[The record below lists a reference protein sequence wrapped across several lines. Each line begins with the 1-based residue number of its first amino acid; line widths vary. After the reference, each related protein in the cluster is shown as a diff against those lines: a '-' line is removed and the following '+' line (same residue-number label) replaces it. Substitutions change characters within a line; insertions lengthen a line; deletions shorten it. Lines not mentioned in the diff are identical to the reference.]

1 MPRRRSNADE
11 GLARPHRES
20 RRFELSRQ
28 RTSPRYRGTL
38 EDGTEFD
45 RGDRFKFTIDA
56 GEVPIGAEI
65 VGRVRMRAS
74 EFPLVRFTRSRAC
87 GRACAC
93 ACSFIRMHMYVPAVY
108 VCARARARACV
119 RACVRAYMRFVCNAR
134 ARARVCLSGDQ
145 GLGPGRQGHVQGRDP
160 TPRDPPQVV
169 ISHHLILSY
178 KLILYSI
185 SIVSYR
191 YVLSALHCSHT
202 VRTLVALPRN
212 PLL

>member
-108 VCARARARACV
+108 VCARARARA
-119 RACVRAYMRFVCNAR
+119 ACVRAFVHTCVLSAMR
-134 ARARVCLSGDQ
+134 ARARVCVCQVIKGWDRGVKGMCKGGTRRL
-145 GLGPGRQGHVQGRDP
+145 VI
-160 TPRDPPQVV
+160 PP
-169 ISHHLILSY
+169 
-178 KLILYSI
+178 K
-185 SIVSYR
+185 
-191 YVLSALHCSHT
+191 
-202 VRTLVALPRN
+202 
-212 PLL
+212 